1 MTDTATTPSPRHLD
15 ALVIALFATV
25 VPFLFGS
32 SPQIFADGDVSWH
45 VATGHWILD
54 HGSVPSTDP
63 FSFTAYGRH
72 WVPQEWLAD
81 IAAALATQA
90 FGNAGLA
97 MLVSLSLALTF
108 LIVGFEV
115 RRWATPVQLAL
126 TLLTLSVLLVPFT
139 LARPHVFAWPLLAG
153 WIVLL
158 LRLREQRRVPPLWM
172 AGVIIFWANLHAS
185 YAFGLALAAFFAL
198 EALVEEP
205 DKQRV
210 FVRWGLFGLALLG
223 AALLTPHGLA
233 GLIYPF
239 FVMQMTSLSVIG
251 EWRAT
256 TVSATPTFGLAL
268 LATIAALAWR
278 GTRVPTLRL
287 LLLLLLLGLALK
299 QMRHQPLWGIAS
311 ALLLARPIA
320 MSFGRGDEREP
331 FWRQLGVRRIGRAWL
346 AVAAAFALLAF
357 GRAMLP
363 IVRPQSSTDPTA
375 AIAHIPPALR
385 RQPVLNT
392 YSFGGPL
399 IAAGIRPFIDGRA
412 DMYGDAFTLDYQ
424 AINTGD
430 PARFAHAIKR
440 FRLAW
445 AITEK
450 GNNELLRLIDR
461 TPGWRRLYADDH
473 AVIHIRDAPLGP
485 PLPILPPS
493 NGR

>member
-1 MTDTATTPSPRHLD
+1 MTDAAKESPRHLD
-15 ALVIALFATV
+15 ALVIALFATI

-32 SPQIFADGDVSWH
+32 SPGIFGDGDVSWH
-45 VATGHWILD
+45 VASGHWILD
-54 HGSVPSTDP
+54 HGAVPSADP

-81 IAAALATQA
+81 VASALAMQA

-97 MLVSLSLALTF
+97 LLVSLSLALLF

-158 LRLREQRRVPPLWM
+158 MRLREQRRVPPLWM
-172 AGVIIFWANLHAS
+172 AGIMLFWANFHAS
-185 YAFGLALAAFFAL
+185 YAFGLVIAAYFAL

-205 DKQRV
+205 DKKRV
-210 FVRWGLFGLALLG
+210 ILRWGLFGLALLG

-233 GLIYPF
+233 GLLYPF
-239 FVMQMTSLSVIG
+239 AVMQMTSLTVIG
-251 EWRAT
+251 EWRPTNFA
-256 TVSATPTFGLAL
+256 ATPTFGFAL
-268 LATIAALAWR
+268 IATLAALGWR
-278 GTRVPTLRL
+278 GTRVPALRLAL
-287 LLLLLLLGLALK
+287 LLLLLALAFK
-299 QMRHQPLWGIAS
+299 QVRQQPLWGIAS

-320 MSFGRGDEREP
+320 ASFGGGGERP
-331 FWRQLGVRRIGRAWL
+331 HFWAQLGVHRIARAWAAIAAVFLLFAVGRAL
-346 AVAAAFALLAF
+346 
-357 GRAMLP
+357 LP
-363 IVRPQSSTDPTA
+363 ITRPQSSTDPTS

-399 IAAGIRPFIDGRA
+399 IAAGIRPFIDGRS

-424 AINTGD
+424 AINSGD
-430 PARFAHAIKR
+430 PVPFANAVR
-440 FRLAW
+440 RYRLAW

-450 GNNELLRLIDR
+450 SNAELIRLIDR
-461 TPGWRRLYADDH
+461 TPGWRRIYTDDH
-473 AVIHIRDAPLGP
+473 AVIHVRDIPLAP
-485 PLPILPPS
+485 PLMPLAPS

>member
-1 MTDTATTPSPRHLD
+1 MTNDATTHSPHHLD
-15 ALVIALFATV
+15 ALVIALFATII
-25 VPFLFGS
+25 PFLFGS
-32 SPQIFADGDVSWH
+32 SSQIFGDGDVSWH
-45 VATGHWILD
+45 VASGRWILD
-54 HGSVPSTDP
+54 HASVPSTDP
-63 FSFTAYGRH
+63 FSFTAYGQH

-81 IAAALATQA
+81 VASTLVVQA
-90 FGNAGLA
+90 FGNAGLS
-97 MLVSLSLALTF
+97 MLVSLSLALLF

-115 RRWATPVQLAL
+115 RRWASPVQLAL

-139 LARPHVFAWPLLAG
+139 LARPHVFAWPMLAG

-172 AGVIIFWANLHAS
+172 AGVMIFWANLHAS
-185 YAFGLALAAFFAL
+185 YAIGLFLAAFFAL

-205 DKQRV
+205 DKKRV
-210 FVRWGLFGLALLG
+210 FIRWGLFGLALLG
-223 AALLTPHGLA
+223 AALLTPHGVA

-256 TVSATPTFGLAL
+256 SVSATPTFGLAL

-278 GTRVPTLRL
+278 GARVPTLRL

-320 MSFGRGDEREP
+320 ASFGGGEERAS
-331 FWRQLGVRRIGRAWL
+331 FWVQLGVERVSRAWVLIFVTVLLFATGRAL
-346 AVAAAFALLAF
+346 
-357 GRAMLP
+357 LP
-363 IVRPQSSTDPTA
+363 IARPQSSTDPTA
-375 AIAHIPPALR
+375 AIAHVPPALR

-399 IAAGIRPFIDGRA
+399 IAAGIRPYIDGRS
-412 DMYGDAFTLDYQ
+412 DMYGDAFVHDYQ

-430 PARFAHAIKR
+430 PARFAHAVNR

-461 TPGWRRLYADDH
+461 TPGWRRIYADDH
-473 AVIHIRDAPLGP
+473 AVIHVRDVPLGP
-485 PLPILPPS
+485 PLMPLAPS

>member
-1 MTDTATTPSPRHLD
+1 MTDATTRSPRHLD

-25 VPFLFGS
+25 VPFLLGS

-54 HGSVPSTDP
+54 RGAVPSADP
-63 FSFTAYGRH
+63 FSFTALGRH

-97 MLVSLSLALTF
+97 MLVSLALALTF

-115 RRWATPVQLAL
+115 RRWASPVQLAL

-158 LRLREQRRVPPLWM
+158 MRTRERRGVPPWWM
-172 AGVIIFWANLHAS
+172 VASLVFWANLHAS

-198 EALVEEP
+198 EALIEEP
-205 DKQRV
+205 DKRRV
-210 FVRWGLFGLALLG
+210 VVRWGLFGLALLG
-223 AALLTPHGLA
+223 AALLTPHGVA
-233 GLIYPF
+233 GLTYPF
-239 FVMQMTSLSVIG
+239 EVMGMKSLTAIG
-251 EWRAT
+251 EWRPT
-256 TVSATPTFGLAL
+256 NVGTTPTFALAL

-278 GTRVPTLRL
+278 GTRVPLLRL

-320 MSFGRGDEREP
+320 ISFGGGNERAP
-331 FWRQLGVRRIGRAWL
+331 FWQQLGIRRIGRAWL
-346 AVAAAFALLAF
+346 AGAAALSLLAL

-363 IVRPQSSTDPTA
+363 IARPQSSADPTA
-375 AIAHIPPALR
+375 AIAHVPPTLR

-399 IAAGIRPFIDGRA
+399 IAAGIRPYIDGRA
-412 DMYGDAFTLDYQ
+412 DMYGDEFTLDYQ
-424 AINTGD
+424 AINNGD
-430 PARFAHAIKR
+430 PERFARAVKR
-440 FRLAW
+440 YRLAW

-450 GNNELLRLIDR
+450 GNVDLLRLLDR
-461 TPGWRRLYADDH
+461 TPGWRRVYADDH
-473 AVIHIRDAPLGP
+473 AVIHVQGAPLGP